1 MTGATDYEAILRDR
15 YRRGWWRRRAWQG
28 GGLIL
33 LAAVLGAS
41 LNKAKVS
48 PLDFWRHL
56 PQLGEWLTRFW
67 PPDFTELYSSFLPAL
82 WETLAIAISGTT
94 LAIVVAFPLSV
105 CVARNTTPSQWL
117 AVPLRAFLNVLRSID
132 AAIFALLFVAVV
144 GLGPFAGMLGVAFH
158 TTGSMAR
165 LFVETLESVPTE
177 TQEAVDATGAG
188 RLRTFAFAVL
198 PEALP
203 GLVSIALYLWEFNVR
218 ASVILGVVG
227 AGGIGYE
234 LMVSIKLFDF
244 SRLSAILLIVLTAV
258 ALIDTASVWLR
269 RTLR

>member
-1 MTGATDYEAILRDR
+1 MTGASDYEAILRDLD
-15 YRRGWWRRRAWQG
+15 RRGRWRRRAG
-28 GGLIL
+28 RGCGLIL
-33 LAAVLGAS
+33 LVAVLGAS
-41 LNKAKVS
+41 LIKAKVA
-48 PLDFWRHL
+48 PRDFWRHL
-56 PQLGEWLTRFW
+56 PKLGEWLARFW
-67 PPDFTELYSSFLPAL
+67 PPDFTELHSSFLPAL
-82 WETLAIAISGTT
+82 WETLAIAISGTA
-94 LAIVVAFPLSV
+94 LAVVVALPLSV
-105 CVARNTTPSQWL
+105 CVARNTAPSPWL
-117 AVPLRAFLNVLRSID
+117 AVPLRALLNVLRAID

-144 GLGPFAGMLGVAFH
+144 GLGPFAGVLGVALH
-158 TTGSMAR
+158 TTGSMAK

-177 TQEAVDATGAG
+177 TREAVEATGAG

-203 GLVSIALYLWEFNVR
+203 GLVAIALYLWEYNVR

-258 ALIDTASVWLR
+258 VLIDAASIWLR
-269 RTLR
+269 RALR